1 MEGVGIPGL
10 AMASAFRRCASR
22 AFRHFSTSSPYGS
35 APPATTESKVT
46 VRTLAQMRQKG
57 QKIACV
63 TAYDH
68 PSAVH
73 GEMAGADLLLV
84 GDSAAMVVHGHE
96 TTLPITLEE
105 MVWHCKS
112 VRRGAKRAMVVGDLP
127 FGSYEAST
135 TQAVHSAVELM
146 QKGGADAVKLEGG
159 APDRTKAAMAVVRA
173 GCATMGHVGLTP
185 QAVSTVGGFR
195 PAARN
200 AKAAEKVIDEA
211 LALQD
216 AGCFSLVLEC
226 VPAAVAA
233 AVTSALSIPTIG
245 IGAGRYVDGQVLVY
259 HDLVGM
265 HSHPHHAKVAPRF
278 CKQYAQV
285 GPTVIEA
292 IRNYCDEVRGQV
304 FPHDKYAPY
313 RIGEED
319 LEQFAESLARRGLHV
334 AAEAATSVSGMAATE
349 EEHRKHGG

>member
-1 MEGVGIPGL
+1 
-10 AMASAFRRCASR
+10 MASAFRRR
-22 AFRHFSTSSPYGS
+22 AWNAWRRFSTSSPY
-35 APPATTESKVT
+35 APSPSSTAEGKVT

-112 VRRGAKRAMVVGDLP
+112 VRRGARRAMVVGDLP

-135 TQAVHSAVELM
+135 TQAVRSAVELM

-159 APDRTKAAMAVVRA
+159 APDRAEAAKAVVRA

-200 AKAAEKVIDEA
+200 AKAAEKAMDEA

-233 AVTSALSIPTIG
+233 AITSALDIPTIG
-245 IGAGRYVDGQVLVY
+245 IGAGKYVDGQVLVY

-304 FPHDKYAPY
+304 FPDERYAPY
-313 RIGEED
+313 RIGEQD
-319 LEQFAESLARRGLHV
+319 LEQFAESLAKRGFHD
-334 AAEAATSVSGMAATE
+334 AAEAATSVAGATN
-349 EEHRKHGG
+349 EEHWKHGG